1 MTTVKIDEKGR
12 LTVPASEREAL
23 GIKPGDVLFVE
34 RRGKKLIYVKADN
47 PFDVLADDA
56 IKEYRRGETKNIR
69 KIAEQRGITV
79 DAE

>member
-1 MTTVKIDEKGR
+1 MSTVKIDGKGR
-12 LTVPASEREAL
+12 LTVPASERVAL

-34 RRGKKLIYVKADN
+34 RRGRQLIYVKAEN

-56 IKEYRRGETKNIR
+56 IEEYRRGETRSLR
-69 KIAEQRGITV
+69 KIAELRGITI